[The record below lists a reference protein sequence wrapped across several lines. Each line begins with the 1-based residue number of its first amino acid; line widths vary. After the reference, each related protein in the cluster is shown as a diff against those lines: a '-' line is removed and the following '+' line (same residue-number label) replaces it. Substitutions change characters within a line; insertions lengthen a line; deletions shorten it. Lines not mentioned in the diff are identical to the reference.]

1 MHVFYKMYSLIPVVY
16 KPKNLRAPKYKIIP
30 NEGYLYVLTE
40 FFYVHG
46 YINSLRKCRNYSV
59 SSPYAYLLSLLSQYV
74 HGPYPP
80 KSGSSRLDSMIR

>member
-1 MHVFYKMYSLIPVVY
+1 ML
-16 KPKNLRAPKYKIIP
+16 KNLRVPKYKNIP
-30 NEGYLYVLTE
+30 NAECFHVLTE

-59 SSPYAYLLSLLSQYV
+59 SSPYAYLLSMLSQYV

-80 KSGSSRLDSMIR
+80 KSGSSRLDCMIR